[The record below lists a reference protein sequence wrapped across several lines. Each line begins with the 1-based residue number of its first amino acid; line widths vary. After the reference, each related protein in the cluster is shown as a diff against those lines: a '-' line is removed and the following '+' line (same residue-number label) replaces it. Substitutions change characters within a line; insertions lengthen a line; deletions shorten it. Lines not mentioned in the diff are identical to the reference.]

1 MQDAIS
7 SIIGGAIFGVVIGG
21 LARLVLPGKQEISIL
36 ATVLAGLA
44 GGVLG
49 GVFAEGLGVRATE
62 GVDWTKTV
70 LQVAFAALAVS
81 LYANFRASRATNMSS
96 E

>member
-1 MQDAIS
+1 MQDIVS

-36 ATVLAGLA
+36 ATVLAGLV

-49 GVFAEGLGVRATE
+49 GVFAEGLGVRTTE
-62 GVDWTKTV
+62 GIDWIKTV
-70 LQVAFAALAVS
+70 LQVAFAVLAVS
-81 LYANFRASRATNMSS
+81 LYANFRASRAAKMSS

>member
-1 MQDAIS
+1 MQDVVS

-36 ATVLAGLA
+36 ATVLAGLV

-49 GVFAEGLGVRATE
+49 GVFAEGLGIRTTE
-62 GVDWTKTV
+62 GIDWIKTV

-81 LYANFRASRATNMSS
+81 LYTNFRVARAARLSS